1 MFKDDVPEAYPPD
14 PTHLLI
20 TKQSCCKTDKLNWIH
35 ARDVANLFFF
45 LIWVE
50 LWPFFRDLGKI
61 VFSEDS

>member
-1 MFKDDVPEAYPPD
+1 MFKDDLPEAYPLSLPFSQV
-14 PTHLLI
+14 

-35 ARDVANLFFF
+35 ARDVPNLFFF